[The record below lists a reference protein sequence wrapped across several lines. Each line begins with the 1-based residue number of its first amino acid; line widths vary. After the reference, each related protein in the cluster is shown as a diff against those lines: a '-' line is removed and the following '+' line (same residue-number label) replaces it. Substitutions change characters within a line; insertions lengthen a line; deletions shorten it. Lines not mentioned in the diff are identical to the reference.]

1 MPPFTALGGL
11 GSVDAHSLEEERENG
26 EYSSVENMKKRTGI
40 TKTSVEALRNHG
52 CLAGMEESDQ
62 LSLFG

>member
-1 MPPFTALGGL
+1 
-11 GSVDAHSLEEERENG
+11 
-26 EYSSVENMKKRTGI
+26 MKKRTGI

-52 CLAGMEESDQ
+52 CLDGMDESDQ